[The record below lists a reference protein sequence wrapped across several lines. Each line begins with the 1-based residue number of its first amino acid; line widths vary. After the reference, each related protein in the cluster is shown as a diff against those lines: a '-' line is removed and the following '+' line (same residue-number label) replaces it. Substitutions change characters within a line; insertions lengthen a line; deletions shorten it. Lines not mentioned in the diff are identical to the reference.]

1 MKVTIKKATISDK
14 IYFRE
19 EDIVDHTYEEMRD
32 KLFSYNTGEKIF
44 FTSNIEEG
52 LVAVP
57 SGAFYKLNIIDLQD
71 LRPDMPKCEFKY
83 IGSLRDYQVGSIQKF
98 FKPEGLYSGLLHAPC
113 SWGKSYSSPAWIAHY
128 DKPTII
134 LCHTKLLAYQW
145 YEALNL
151 LFQEEPPIK
160 YDVSS
165 ACLGLTPK

>member
-32 KLFSYNTGEKIF
+32 KLFSYNMGEKIF

-98 FKPEGLYSGLLHAPC
+98 FKPEGLYTGL
-113 SWGKSYSSPAWIAHY
+113 S
-128 DKPTII
+128 
-134 LCHTKLLAYQW
+134 
-145 YEALNL
+145 
-151 LFQEEPPIK
+151 
-160 YDVSS
+160 
-165 ACLGLTPK
+165 